1 MPPEGRLP
9 QLLQEQLQR
18 VRNRVLGVSVAD
30 GLGLTLFVASLLTGC
45 GLLIDFFFELPVPV
59 RVAMLFVVPIV
70 VLLLVVWKI
79 VLPFLKQYRKTELA
93 AVVEIAHPELR
104 ERLLSTVEL
113 VAAPIDERDR
123 GSAFMQQMLLQQ
135 TIDFAAKTDFSDV
148 IPTQRAVRRCWIGAV
163 TFLVLLVPFVFAT
176 NAYATLLTRF
186 LNPWGNYE
194 RLQNLILEVDE
205 PHRTVGRGDD
215 ISIVARPSWR
225 FHERELPLSIQLDWI
240 EHGKVTQSRV
250 MDWSDEKK
258 GYVAQL
264 PSVVA
269 GFEFQL
275 SADHSRSRLYR
286 IDVVDRPD
294 VKNFVVDVVPPGYT
308 GNPAEHHDPLLGEI
322 LTIEQ
327 SVLEMQLTFDKS
339 INSAEI
345 LWLDGSGAT
354 GGEAVRIDE
363 SVQGLPVRHRTELT
377 LNPDGLGATCK
388 LTAALSGPSGRFA
401 VRLRDQ
407 YDLNAREET
416 IRRLTIQPDA
426 PPTIRFTD
434 REQNPEARTYDLLR
448 FPVEAT
454 DEYGLTAMELHYEW
468 TRNSIKESQV
478 IAIPADELKPLAT
491 QYQFVVDLS
500 KHALPAGTQVTVRAR
515 ALDNRPVP
523 GPNET
528 WSETRQLQIKVDAKS
543 QGDQTLEDLQN
554 RTNQALNQLTANI
567 EKQRQAARKLQN
579 QAQQEKANE
588 QEANSSAEAEN
599 LAEELRS
606 LNEQLQKLA
615 AVMEQQPVFEHLAQK
630 AQEISEQSLAQAADK
645 AEKAQKAASAGEK
658 QQQFSEAA
666 NALQKAGKDLDTLQN
681 DFEEL
686 SQLQRD
692 LLELNRIADQTEK
705 LAGDVDG
712 LAVRQTLNQTSAL
725 ARQQWQQDHHQMIA
739 RHRQIEDD
747 LDVLLEKHPD
757 LMDKAREVLHHRLS
771 ALADQSE
778 LLARQQTTMASATR
792 NEATRKRKEAEEKSK
807 SDSESA
813 EKSDPQAPAPMA
825 EKASGNAAQPAPATS
840 PAEDANSAKDAAET
854 KAPPSIQALGD
865 QKELMQRGRRLTS
878 SVRQL
883 GLKDPAL
890 HKGLTDFPDSAKQT
904 TESLH
909 QLNFNKAA
917 ETANRAAENAQKLAD
932 ALRNQTERR
941 IPERLMQQA
950 DEAAEA
956 QRELADRM
964 KTLAESPTGKS
975 EFRQELQMAYEA
987 ETEALSKELEQR
999 AQNLNLERIHR
1010 PEQSKLSAQA
1020 GEQAGKAA
1028 EALKQSVA
1036 QSESANLDD
1045 AAKSIDQ
1052 SAEPLRQAGQL
1063 ARQASS
1069 GANPKR
1075 PPATNI
1081 PGEVGVQVA
1090 ESSQQLNDAGELLS
1104 QLKELSLQMPGTD
1117 ESNQNPEIRSMPSKE
1132 GKGDRDQ
1139 SDGQDQQPGKP
1150 GQGDQKSES
1159 QEQQNGQGKNS
1170 ASGKGQESMAA
1181 QSQSQAEGQSS
1192 SGQQQ
1197 GSEKSRG
1204 EATSTTLREAAQ
1216 GLRRAAHQMGISAN
1230 QSKGEQQE
1238 PQQNGKESQQST
1250 SNDASSSAFNGQAH
1264 LQMLEK
1270 SVGNATGRNWGKLP
1284 GKLQTEMIESSL
1296 RPRDPTYRGLIR
1308 RYFEDIS
1315 KTRAPE
1321 LETEKGSK

>member
-45 GLLIDFFFELPVPV
+45 GLIIDFLFELPVSI
-59 RVAMLFVVPIV
+59 RVAMLCVVPV
-70 VLLLVVWKI
+70 VVCLLLVWKVI
-79 VLPFLKQYRKTELA
+79 LPFLRQYQKSELA
-93 AVVEIAHPELR
+93 AVVELAHPELR

-113 VAAPIDERDR
+113 ATAPIDEKDR
-123 GSAFMQQMLLQQ
+123 GSVFMRQMLLQQ
-135 TIDFAAKTDFSDV
+135 TVDFAAKTDFSDV
-148 IPTQRAVRRCWIGAV
+148 IPVQRAVRRCWIGAV

-194 RLQNLILEVDE
+194 RLQNLILTVDE
-205 PHRTVGRGDD
+205 PYRTLGRGDD
-215 ISIVARPSWR
+215 VLIVGRPSWR
-225 FHERELPLSIQLDWI
+225 FHERELPLSIQLDWVDQ
-240 EHGKVTQSRV
+240 GKVIQSRV
-250 MDWSDEKK
+250 MDWSDEHQ
-258 GYVAQL
+258 GYAVQL
-264 PSVVA
+264 SNVVA
-269 GFEFQL
+269 GFEYQL
-275 SADHSRSRLYR
+275 SATNSRSRLFR
-286 IDVVDRPD
+286 IDVVDRPE
-294 VKNFVVDVVPPGYT
+294 VKNFVVDVIPPEYT

-322 LTIEQ
+322 VAVEQ
-327 SVLEMQLTFDKS
+327 SVLEMQLAFDKPVV
-339 INSAEI
+339 SAEI
-345 LWLDGSGAT
+345 LWLDGSGAN
-354 GGEAVRIDE
+354 GGNAVRIDE
-363 SVQGLPVRHRTELT
+363 TVQGLPVRHRTPLA
-377 LNPDGLGATCK
+377 LNDDGQGATYN
-388 LTAALSGPSGRFA
+388 LTVSLTGPSGRFA
-401 VRLRDQ
+401 IRLRDQ
-407 YDLNAREET
+407 YNLTAREET

-426 PPTIRFTD
+426 PPTVRFTD
-434 REQNPEARTYDLLR
+434 REQNPEARAYDLLR

-454 DEYGLTAMELHYEW
+454 DEYGLTALELHYEW
-468 TRNSIKESQV
+468 TKNSVKESQV
-478 IAIPADELKPLAT
+478 LSIPADELKPLAT

-543 QGDQTLEDLQN
+543 QGDQTLEELQN
-554 RTNQALNQLTANI
+554 RTSQALNQLSANI

-579 QAQQEKANE
+579 QAQQDKASE
-588 QEANSSAEAEN
+588 QESNSSAEAES

-645 AEKAQKAASAGEK
+645 AEKAQKSTLAGEK

-666 NALQKAGKDLDTLQN
+666 NALQKAGKELDNLQE

-712 LAVRQTLNQTSAL
+712 LAARQVLNQTSAL

-757 LMDKAREVLHHRLS
+757 LMDKAREVLHHRLN

-792 NEATRKRKEAEEKSK
+792 NEAIRKRKEAEEAVSPNTE
-807 SDSESA
+807 SEKPEA
-813 EKSDPQAPAPMA
+813 DK
-825 EKASGNAAQPAPATS
+825 
-840 PAEDANSAKDAAET
+840 EDT
-854 KAPPSIQALGD
+854 PPSSSIQVLGD
-865 QKELMQRGRRLTS
+865 QKELMQRGQRLTS

-883 GLKDPAL
+883 GLKDPAFN
-890 HKGLTDFPDSAKQT
+890 KGLTDFPDAAKQT
-904 TESLH
+904 AESLH

-917 ETANRAAENAQKLAD
+917 DTANRAAENARKLAD
-932 ALRNQTERR
+932 ALHNQTERR
-941 IPERLMQQA
+941 VPDRLLQQV
-950 DEAAEA
+950 DEAVEA
-956 QRELADRM
+956 QQELANRM
-964 KTLAESPTGKS
+964 RALADSSTGKS
-975 EFRQELQMAYEA
+975 EFRQELQKAYED
-987 ETEALSKELEQR
+987 ETNALAKELQQR
-999 AQNLNLERIHR
+999 SRNLNLERIHR
-1010 PEQSKLSAQA
+1010 PDQSKLSAEA
-1020 GEQAGKAA
+1020 GEQASKAA
-1028 EALKQSVA
+1028 EALKQSVSQA
-1036 QSESANLDD
+1036 ESANLDE

-1052 SAEPLRQAGQL
+1052 AAAPLRQAGQL

-1090 ESSQQLNDAGELLS
+1090 ESSQQLNDAGDLLS
-1104 QLKELSLQMPGTD
+1104 QLKELSLQTPGTD
-1117 ESNQNPEIRSMPSKE
+1117 ESNQNPEMRSMPSKD
-1132 GKGDRDQ
+1132 GQGDRNQ
-1139 SDGQDQQPGKP
+1139 SDSEDQPAGKP
-1150 GQGDQKSES
+1150 GQGDQES
-1159 QEQQNGQGKNS
+1159 QSQEQTQQQNGQGKGKES
-1170 ASGKGQESMAA
+1170 TTASE
-1181 QSQSQAEGQSS
+1181 SQSQDGQSTS
-1192 SGQQQ
+1192 AQQNSQQ
-1197 GSEKSRG
+1197 GSKKSRG
-1204 EATSTTLREAAQ
+1204 EVTSATLREAAQ
-1216 GLRRAAHQMGISAN
+1216 GLRRAAQQMGISAN
-1230 QSKGEQQE
+1230 QSKGEQQQPE
-1238 PQQNGKESQQST
+1238 KTGKESQQST
-1250 SNDASSSAFNGQAH
+1250 SNDASSSAFSSQAH

-1270 SVGNATGRNWGKLP
+1270 SIGNGTGRNWGKLP

-1321 LETEKGSK
+1321 LETEASSK